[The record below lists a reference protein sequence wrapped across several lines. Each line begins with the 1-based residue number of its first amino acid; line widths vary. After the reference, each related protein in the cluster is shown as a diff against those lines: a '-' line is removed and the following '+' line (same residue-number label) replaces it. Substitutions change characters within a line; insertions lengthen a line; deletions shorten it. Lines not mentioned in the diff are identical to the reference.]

1 MSSDVEDDDSLLRA
15 IAEFRSEVNHLIDEQ
30 LAYVKDRVE
39 EPSAHRPFRSAPV
52 PTVTEPPAEPAKVR
66 TLDPRERLDALAK
79 HLDHRLR
86 QASLPGADRPD
97 RSTAVEE

>member
-1 MSSDVEDDDSLLRA
+1 MSSELEDDDPLLRA
-15 IAEFRSEVNHLIDEQ
+15 IAEFRSEVNHLIYEQ

-39 EPSAHRPFRSAPV
+39 EPSNHRPFRAAPV

-66 TLDPRERLDALAK
+66 SLDPRERLDALAK

-86 QASLPGADRPD
+86 QASLPGAERSDRP
-97 RSTAVEE
+97 TPVEE